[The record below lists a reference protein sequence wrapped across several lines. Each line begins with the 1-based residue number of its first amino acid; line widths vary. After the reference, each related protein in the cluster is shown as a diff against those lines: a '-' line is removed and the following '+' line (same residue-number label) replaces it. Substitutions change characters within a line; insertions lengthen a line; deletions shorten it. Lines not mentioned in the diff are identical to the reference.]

1 MKDKLTVSPTIEAK
15 CVAYDA
21 CDEQIDLRN
30 GMRFTQLTALSLREY
45 PTCKPNIAYE
55 LDGTE
60 AMSSMHSSRTTGAAG
75 PTK

>member
-1 MKDKLTVSPTIEAK
+1 MLVISTIETK
-15 CVAYDA
+15 CVAHDA
-21 CDEQIDLRN
+21 CGEQIDLCN
-30 GMRFTQLTALSLREY
+30 GMRFTQLTTLSLREY

-60 AMSSMHSSRTTGAAG
+60 AMSSMHSSRTAGAAG